1 MKPKFLSTKSFSL
14 NKLLNGGLPLRELSL
29 IYGEASTGKT
39 TLVLQTA
46 IEAAK
51 NLLKVLYIDV
61 DYSFTPQRFNQI
73 AGLHANKA
81 SPNIFIFTPK
91 TFFEQTQI
99 IENLETYLSKLTV
112 LIIVD
117 SITTLYRLEVS
128 TLEERF
134 ALNRALNRQLAYL
147 AELAKKHELAVVLTS
162 QVHSSLNEYVDI
174 EPIAKR
180 ALFHW
185 CGTIIKLVNLKG
197 NFKEV
202 IVERLNFKETPN
214 LKCKLK
220 LTKEGLI
227 EALNKDE

>member
-1 MKPKFLSTKSFSL
+1 MLKPKFLSTKSFSL

-99 IENLETYLSKLTV
+99 IENWEKRILEDVQKKPNDFYG
-112 LIIVD
+112 
-117 SITTLYRLEVS
+117 YRSML
-128 TLEERF
+128 
-134 ALNRALNRQLAYL
+134 
-147 AELAKKHELAVVLTS
+147 
-162 QVHSSLNEYVDI
+162 
-174 EPIAKR
+174 KR
-180 ALFHW
+180 M
-185 CGTIIKLVNLKG
+185 CVN
-197 NFKEV
+197 F
-202 IVERLNFKETPN
+202 
-214 LKCKLK
+214 
-220 LTKEGLI
+220 
-227 EALNKDE
+227 